1 MQRLS
6 ITKGHAFI
14 LVYSV
19 CSRQS
24 LEEIRPIWHLIREIK
39 GENLSSIPVM
49 LGELVVAL
57 VCSVK
62 IIDVWRLPSVNE
74 IWYNS
79 TDINWRLFISLCFL
93 FLILILCLHSLCTA
107 ALLTVGNK
115 IDESAELREVSNAE
129 GQAQAAEWGVHFM
142 ETSAKT
148 NHNVTELF
156 EVRPRALCD
165 TFSFNMLLFTR
176 SPLFSRATNSTFD
189 IQRVDFEASKCTTTC
204 WIWFCKID
212 IRARASS

>member
-24 LEEIRPIWHLIREIK
+24 LEEIRPIWHLIKEIK
-39 GENLSSIPVM
+39 SENLSSIPVM
-49 LGELVVAL
+49 LGKHE
-57 VCSVK
+57 
-62 IIDVWRLPSVNE
+62 INE
-74 IWYNS
+74 KNKN
-79 TDINWRLFISLCFL
+79 INDE
-93 FLILILCLHSLCTA
+93 ILIQYSVMLYFSFLLLSLLFA
-107 ALLTVGNK
+107 NIVGNK
-115 IDESAELREVSNAE
+115 IDEPAELREVSSAE

-156 EVRPRALCD
+156 EVHL
-165 TFSFNMLLFTR
+165 
-176 SPLFSRATNSTFD
+176 
-189 IQRVDFEASKCTTTC
+189 
-204 WIWFCKID
+204 
-212 IRARASS
+212 